1 MEGTGTALLTQNMK
15 AMVQRGGVIKKL
27 PLMLH
32 LEMSLEHKGLAGEI
46 TCSKLFHAGWLLVW
60 KSNLEGICGGG
71 I

>member
-1 MEGTGTALLTQNMK
+1 
-15 AMVQRGGVIKKL
+15 MVQHGGVIKKL

-46 TCSKLFHAGWLLVW
+46 TSSKLFHAGWLLVW